1 MWNMLWPILITVSA
15 NTLYNIC
22 AKSTPSEVNAFASLS
37 VTYLIAAVCSL
48 LLFFATGAQK
58 NLLTELTKTNWS
70 TFALGISIVGLEF
83 GYICIYR
90 AGWKVSV
97 GNLVASITLACV
109 LVLVGALL
117 YREVI
122 TLRQIAGMAVCMAG
136 LALLAK

>member
-22 AKSTPSEVNAFASLS
+22 AKSTPSEINMFASLS
-37 VTYLIAAVCSL
+37 VTYLIGALCSL
-48 LLFFATGAQK
+48 LLFFVTDTQK
-58 NLLTELTKTNWS
+58 NLLTELTKVNWS
-70 TFALGISIVGLEF
+70 TFVLGISIVGVEF

-97 GNLVASITLACV
+97 GNLAANITLACV

-122 TLRQIAGMAVCMAG
+122 TLRQVVGMLVCMAG
-136 LALLAK
+136 LGLLAK

>member
-37 VTYLIAAVCSL
+37 VTYLIGAICSL
-48 LLFFATGAQK
+48 LLFFVTGTQK
-58 NLLTELTKTNWS
+58 NLLTALAKTNWS

-122 TLRQIAGMAVCMAG
+122 TLRQVVGMLVCMAG
-136 LALLAK
+136 LGLLAK